1 MQHFL
6 QRLLFGQAEFPE
18 SEEYLEFRYKFLC
31 VLMVSSMAFALFF
44 LALVGLD
51 WVVVDRLYAI
61 ELGVFAAIT
70 LVLWRVLLRKKQW
83 FRALS
88 WIFEILVLLLITLG
102 AINVPNDELRIVW
115 FYVNISAVYVLAGQR
130 IGFGITVLTGTLF
143 LVGNAYLTAPYSAHA
158 VMTAEIF
165 LAYLSLFFHAHASR
179 SLSYFTRMREYNQR
193 LHQQATHDPLTNVLN
208 ARAYYQICEKL
219 LEYARL
225 TGTSQSVLFID
236 LDHFKS
242 INDRYNHQT
251 GDEVLQSVA
260 HCLRRNL
267 RKTDVL
273 GRIGGEEFSVFLSG
287 TGQEGALA
295 VAETLR
301 KAVENL
307 QPTLTEPHILRL
319 TTSIGVAT
327 TQGDWNE
334 SMTTIQRRADAAMYE
349 AKKKG
354 RNRVDVV
361 QKSGR

>member
-6 QRLLFGQAEFPE
+6 SRLLFGQTEFPE

-31 VLMVSSMAFALFF
+31 VLMVASIAFALFF
-44 LALVGLD
+44 LALLGLGL
-51 WVVVDRLYAI
+51 VVVDRLYTL
-61 ELGVFAAIT
+61 ELGIFVIIT
-70 LVLWRVLLRKKQW
+70 TILWRLLVWEKQW
-83 FRALS
+83 LRALS
-88 WIFEILVLLLITLG
+88 WAFEILVLALITLG
-102 AINVPNDELRIVW
+102 TIHVPNDELRIVW
-115 FYVNISAVYVLAGQR
+115 FYVNVSAVYVLAGQR
-130 IGFGITVLTGTLF
+130 IGFGITLLTGIIF

-165 LAYLSLFFHAHASR
+165 LAYLSVFFHAHASR

-193 LHQQATHDPLTNVLN
+193 LQQQATHDPLTNVLN

-225 TGTSQSVLFID
+225 TGASQSVLFID

-242 INDRYNHQT
+242 INDHHSHQT
-251 GDEVLQSVA
+251 GDEVLQAVA
-260 HCLRRNL
+260 RCMRHHL

-273 GRIGGEEFSVFLSG
+273 GRIGGEEFSVFLPG
-287 TGQEGALA
+287 TGLDGALA

-307 QPTLTEPHILRL
+307 KPPL
-319 TTSIGVAT
+319 TTPNADQSLQITASIGVAT

-334 SMTTIQRRADAAMYE
+334 SMTLIQRRADAAMYQ

-361 QKSGR
+361 QG